1 MPRDDG
7 RLEGVLV
14 SLGAVTAMAVILAGP
29 FATAERLEEASP
41 QHCEQITVLHT
52 NSVTQA
58 MALAAAL
65 IALRK
70 FSRNGGRPPE

>member
-1 MPRDDG
+1 MTKDDG

-14 SLGAVTAMAVILAGP
+14 SLASVTAMTVILAGP
-29 FATAERLEEASP
+29 FATADRLEEASP
-41 QHCEQITVLHT
+41 QHCEQLTALHT

-65 IALRK
+65 IALRR
-70 FSRNGGRPPE
+70 FSKGDRQPPA